1 MIKKTAQLA
10 RDGFPYRLYCRDKLG
25 KRSFSNLWTSW
36 RPKIPIGKAV
46 LTVLWKTTPNKYQL
60 PSHLSL
66 FNAIYRG
73 EPSLPT
79 SVLAFCLDASYLSQR
94 RHKSWNF
101 NFAEISPRSKSKRW
115 AILGKKVGAFS
126 CSDWG
131 RALVNI
137 WAICGI
143 IRWLSEEHKSLI
155 ISEHLGDFERSFWIH
170 VKKRPLWFGYITQCK
185 SKEKKARLDHHHI
198 LTFRCWPPQNWEA
211 APEVVFYIRMIS
223 SVRRNLKRSVAL

>member
-1 MIKKTAQLA
+1 MMIMWCGVLPHFSTGVGWLN
-10 RDGFPYRLYCRDKLG
+10 YRLYCRDKLG
-25 KRSFSNLWTSW
+25 KGSFSNLWTSW
-36 RPKIPIGKAV
+36 RPKIPIGRAV

-101 NFAEISPRSKSKRW
+101 SFAEKQKQKMGN
-115 AILGKKVGAFS
+115 LGGKVGAFS

-131 RALVNI
+131 ASI

-143 IRWLSEEHKSLI
+143 IRRLSEEHKSLI

-170 VKKRPLWFGYITQCK
+170 LKKRPLWFGYITQRK
-185 SKEKKARLDHHHI
+185 PKAKKARLDHHHI

-211 APEVVFYIRMIS
+211 APEVVF
-223 SVRRNLKRSVAL
+223 

>member
-1 MIKKTAQLA
+1 MFEIIQQFKFGTFCQTYYHFRWRYIFWCVFLCLIVCSRLRSWPIQWTMYIGNIVEIQILLFWLRRTSPCGMNDLRSCAVGYYPTGVGWLN
-10 RDGFPYRLYCRDKLG
+10 YRLYCRDKVG

-36 RPKIPIGKAV
+36 RPKIPIGRAV

-101 NFAEISPRSKSKRW
+101 SFAEKQKQKMGN
-115 AILGKKVGAFS
+115 LGAKVGAFS

-131 RALVNI
+131 ASIGEHLSNLRHYQT
-137 WAICGI
+137 I
-143 IRWLSEEHKSLI
+143 IR
-155 ISEHLGDFERSFWIH
+155 G
-170 VKKRPLWFGYITQCK
+170 T
-185 SKEKKARLDHHHI
+185 
-198 LTFRCWPPQNWEA
+198 
-211 APEVVFYIRMIS
+211 
-223 SVRRNLKRSVAL
+223 